1 MFENAFKYVDDILRK
16 DAGCSTAL
24 DYVEQ
29 SSWILF
35 LKYLDDFENDR
46 VAAAALTGAEAI
58 VFVGF
63 FDLITSLS
71 SSDDSTSTTLA
82 SASVTESASTR
93 YVSVVFFSFV
103 PFGVSTVS
111 IN

>member
-35 LKYLDDFENDR
+35 LKY
-46 VAAAALTGAEAI
+46 
-58 VFVGF
+58 
-63 FDLITSLS
+63 
-71 SSDDSTSTTLA
+71 STN
-82 SASVTESASTR
+82 SVLL
-93 YVSVVFFSFV
+93 
-103 PFGVSTVS
+103 
-111 IN
+111 